1 EFEEEPEDV
10 PEKEPEEEEE
20 EFEEDPDEGDD
31 EEEEIVHPATPRQ
44 SAPIIHQ
51 SPPKRIFEVG
61 GTSNASAH
69 DPALE
74 YGSSDDD
81 SIVDPR
87 ILSRS

>member
-1 EFEEEPEDV
+1 E
-10 PEKEPEEEEE
+10 EPEEEEE
-20 EFEEDPDEGDD
+20 EFEEDPDGADE

-69 DPALE
+69 DPAL
-74 YGSSDDD
+74 
-81 SIVDPR
+81 
-87 ILSRS
+87 